1 LRWTIPNLVV
11 FDWVGMTLYKIW
23 PN

>member
-1 LRWTIPNLVV
+1 LRRTSPNLVV
-11 FDWVGMTLYKIW
+11 FDWVDVTLYKIW

>member
-1 LRWTIPNLVV
+1 LRRTSPNLVV
-11 FDWVGMTLYKIW
+11 FDWVGVTLYKIW

>member
-1 LRWTIPNLVV
+1 LRRTSQNLVV
-11 FDWVGMTLYKIW
+11 FDRVGVTLYKIW